1 MDTLVRELYLR
12 EKELSARPKRGV
24 VCSTPQLR
32 PLLHAERNDR
42 LPARTLHLLQFPEQ
56 LRFHILR
63 IDDHLA
69 CGNLFV
75 SSAVKTEF
83 ANSEAAVR
91 SHGRTKRAARH
102 WPGIVKIAQSGL
114 RIEHRAHLIVSKF
127 REPLLRLRTFVEH
140 ARFHVAGKLRRQPL
154 HRIPRPR
161 ANSPRPS
168 RVCLLEITQ
177 PLLQPHRIQL
187 IDDKNANAALRASR
201 TTHQPLAATPRGIGQ
216 SYVHDRSEE
225 HTSELQSR
233 RDLVCRL
240 LLEKKKKKI

>member
-1 MDTLVRELYLR
+1 MHRVARTL
-12 EKELSARPKRGV
+12 LSANSIQGKQTSELAR
-24 VCSTPQLR
+24 S
-32 PLLHAERNDR
+32 LHAERNNR
-42 LPARTLHLLQFPEQ
+42 LPARTLHLLQFPQQ
-56 LRFHILR
+56 LRLHIIR

-69 CGNLFV
+69 GSNLFV

-83 ANSEAAVR
+83 ANSEAALR
-91 SHGRTKRAARH
+91 SYVRTKRAARH

-114 RIEHRAHLIVSKF
+114 RIEHRTELIVSKF

-177 PLLQPHRIQL
+177 PLLQPH
-187 IDDKNANAALRASR
+187 
-201 TTHQPLAATPRGIGQ
+201 
-216 SYVHDRSEE
+216 
-225 HTSELQSR
+225 
-233 RDLVCRL
+233 
-240 LLEKKKKKI
+240 